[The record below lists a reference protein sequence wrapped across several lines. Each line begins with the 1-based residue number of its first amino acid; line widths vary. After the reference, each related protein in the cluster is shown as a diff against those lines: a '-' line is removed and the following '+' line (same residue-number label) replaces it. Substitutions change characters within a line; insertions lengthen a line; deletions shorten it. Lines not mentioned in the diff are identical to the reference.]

1 MLNDVCLEVN
11 PVGKPDAVAPHV
23 RFDERGRETGLQCYR
38 ARPRLYWCSQN
49 HRNFQTSGLFP
60 NKTPFLIYSINHPNT
75 YCTRRVQ
82 KLAPLPRCVTIKPER
97 ILIKIISEV
106 EVGLTPP

>member
-38 ARPRLYWCSQN
+38 ARPRLYVRHEGASYQRVKVPPGKLTV
-49 HRNFQTSGLFP
+49 HPGSYPDSGIEQSF
-60 NKTPFLIYSINHPNT
+60 
-75 YCTRRVQ
+75 R
-82 KLAPLPRCVTIKPER
+82 
-97 ILIKIISEV
+97 
-106 EVGLTPP
+106 